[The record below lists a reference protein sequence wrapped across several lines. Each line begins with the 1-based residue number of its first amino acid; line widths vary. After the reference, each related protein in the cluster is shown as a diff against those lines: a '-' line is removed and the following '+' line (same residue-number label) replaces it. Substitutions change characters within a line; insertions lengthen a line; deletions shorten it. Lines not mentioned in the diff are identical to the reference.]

1 MHKAIPKLA
10 RFLLLA
16 LMVAASAC
24 SAPEKTPSAMEPE
37 IMQKIR
43 FDLEAL
49 NEDGLYG
56 PPDGLRAMDYEFC
69 IPAEQ
74 KYFDEVQRIDTT
86 VTVQAQSPGRIG
98 CSADQVLC
106 IGNTHQE
113 NFREVLYKLASL
125 PYVQRIEPSY
135 FEK

>member
-1 MHKAIPKLA
+1 MLKTA
-10 RFLLLA
+10 RFLL
-16 LMVAASAC
+16 VAIAVVASAC

-43 FDLEAL
+43 FDLETL

-69 IPAEQ
+69 IPIGQ
-74 KYFDEVQRIDTT
+74 KYLDEVRRIDSTL
-86 VTVQAQSPGRIG
+86 TVQAQSPGRIG
-98 CSADQVLC
+98 CGEDQVLC
-106 IGNTHQE
+106 IGNTHQK
-113 NFREVLYKLASL
+113 NFRSVLYKLASL